1 MDISGHTLPA
11 EGSKLPPT
19 APTRMDGW
27 VRDINRLVG
36 GKPTRQRRSAAAL
49 PAASAASAASAA
61 PTTEPLWLADGS
73 PAAGGV
79 RYRFSAQTADAL
91 VRGGLRP
98 ELIDSL
104 ARASHLQ
111 LGEMHRYTGLDR
123 TTLKRR
129 ADKGEPLPEEAAVRV
144 LTATELVG
152 QATQV
157 FGSVEDAA
165 AWLTTAHPMLD
176 DETPMQR
183 ARTPW
188 GLAKVQ
194 EVLVAL
200 RYGGVA

>member
-1 MDISGHTLPA
+1 MDISGHAQAADGSTLPPVT
-11 EGSKLPPT
+11 GT
-19 APTRMDGW
+19 PTRMDGW
-27 VRDINRLVG
+27 VRSINRLLG
-36 GKPTRQRRSAAAL
+36 GKPA
-49 PAASAASAASAA
+49 
-61 PTTEPLWLADGS
+61 WLSDGS
-73 PAAGGV
+73 KAAGGV

-98 ELIDSL
+98 ELIASL

-129 ADKGEPLPEEAAVRV
+129 TDKGEALPEEAAVRV

-165 AWLTTAHPMLD
+165 AWLTTPHPLLG

-194 EVLVAL
+194 DLLVGL
-200 RYGGVA
+200 RYGSVA